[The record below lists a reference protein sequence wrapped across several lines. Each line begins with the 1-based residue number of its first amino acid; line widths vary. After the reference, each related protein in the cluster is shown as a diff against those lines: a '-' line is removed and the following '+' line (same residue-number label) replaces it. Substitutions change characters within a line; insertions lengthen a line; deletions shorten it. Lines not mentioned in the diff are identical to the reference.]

1 VLLTGGARGNPS
13 GILDPQLKAI
23 RRSEA
28 QRAARILGIAR
39 VIQEDFGDNHV
50 REEAEQVRPSLS
62 RTFGQVDPDL
72 ILTHDRSGL
81 YGHPDHIACSEMVT
95 DLRNTILPGVPLWYV
110 ALPAM
115 LRRTLQLAG
124 QMTRDPRLDASRA
137 TPTHRLFLGTAVV
150 AKARAVRAYR
160 SQRGAIGKRFGRLVP
175 PWIAVGLLPFEYFAE
190 A

>member
-1 VLLTGGARGNPS
+1 MPLAATLKVASAPWATVWLCGCVVIEGGTFTV
-13 GILDPQLKAI
+13 
-23 RRSEA
+23 
-28 QRAARILGIAR
+28 RAAL
-39 VIQEDFGDNHV
+39 E
-50 REEAEQVRPSLS
+50 L
-62 RTFGQVDPDL
+62 
-72 ILTHDRSGL
+72 
-81 YGHPDHIACSEMVT
+81 
-95 DLRNTILPGVPLWYV
+95 V